1 VTYRARLVPPRH
13 SDQPAT
19 PGADGNDGDGAT
31 APGEAASRQAI
42 AAREAM
48 ARLWA
53 DPEHRARVSAQM
65 KARWADPAYRERA
78 RGFHR
83 DERTYRWQHVE
94 SGRIVSRTKAEMRE
108 EYGLRPD
115 SLDSLVAGRIQTSR
129 GWRLAPRSLLG
140 EGPRW
145 IFP

>member
-1 VTYRARLVPPRH
+1 
-13 SDQPAT
+13 
-19 PGADGNDGDGAT
+19 
-31 APGEAASRQAI
+31 
-42 AAREAM
+42 M

-53 DPEHRARVSAQM
+53 DPDYRARISVQM
-65 KARWADPAYRERA
+65 KAKWSDPAYRERA

-83 DERTYRWQHVE
+83 DERTYRWQQVA

-108 EYGLRPD
+108 GHGLRSD

-140 EGPRW
+140 ESPRW
-145 IFP
+145 AFP